1 VNLQPAATLQV
12 GTIGCRW
19 PTGEWSQ
26 EIGVTDAG
34 ADSPH
39 LERRERRQ
47 AATNAPL
54 TARVIHEIVREDG
67 ENEIERDAASLIWS
81 GLAAGLSIGFSF
93 YVQAL
98 LQSSLPDA
106 PWSHLISS
114 FGYTIGFVIV
124 VLGRQQL
131 FTESTLTAVLPVL
144 TRRKADS
151 AWKCLR
157 LWALVLA
164 ANILGAWLFAAALAY
179 GRPFQAD
186 VAPTLEKLAA
196 EAATGA
202 FGWTV
207 LRAVFSGWLIAL
219 MVWLLPSAGSARLFV
234 ILLITYVVALARL
247 PHVIAGSAEVAY
259 GVLTHKLAA
268 VDYAL
273 RFFAP
278 TLIGNTVGG
287 VLFVALLNHAPVS
300 PELKN
305 DSGGE
310 QA

>member
-1 VNLQPAATLQV
+1 M
-12 GTIGCRW
+12 
-19 PTGEWSQ
+19 
-26 EIGVTDAG
+26 TDAG

-47 AATNAPL
+47 AASHAQL
-54 TARVIHEIVREDG
+54 SGRVVHEIVREEG
-67 ENEIERDAASLIWS
+67 EREIERDSASLIWS

-93 YVQAL
+93 YVEAL

-144 TRRKADS
+144 TRRNAE
-151 AWKCLR
+151 AAVKCLR
-157 LWALVLA
+157 LWSLVLG
-164 ANILGAWLFAAALAY
+164 ANIAGAWLFAAALAY
-179 GRPFQAD
+179 GHPFRPETAT
-186 VAPTLEKLAA
+186 ALGKLAS

-202 FGWTV
+202 FGWTL
-207 LRAVFSGWLIAL
+207 LRGVFAGWLIAL
-219 MVWLLPSAGSARLFV
+219 MVWMLPSAGSARLFV
-234 ILLITYVVALARL
+234 ILLVTYVVALARL

-259 GVLTHKLAA
+259 GVLTQRLAPIA
-268 VDYAL
+268 YFTAFL
-273 RFFAP
+273 AP

-287 VLFVALLNHAPVS
+287 VLFVALLNHAPIS
-300 PELKN
+300 PELNQGN
-305 DSGGE
+305 DAE
-310 QA
+310 EDDEEA

>member
-1 VNLQPAATLQV
+1 V
-12 GTIGCRW
+12 
-19 PTGEWSQ
+19 S
-26 EIGVTDAG
+26 DAG

-47 AATNAPL
+47 AASHAPL
-54 TARVIHEIVREDG
+54 TARVVHEIVREEG
-67 ENEIERDAASLIWS
+67 EGEIDRDASSLIWS

-144 TRRKADS
+144 TRREVTTVV
-151 AWKCLR
+151 KCLR
-157 LWALVLA
+157 LWALVLV
-164 ANILGAWLFAAALAY
+164 ANIVGAWMFAAALAY
-179 GRPFQAD
+179 GHPFRPET
-186 VAPTLEKLAA
+186 APALSKLAA
-196 EAATGA
+196 ETVNGP
-202 FGWTV
+202 FGWTL
-207 LRAVFSGWLIAL
+207 LRAVFAGWLIAL

-234 ILLITYVVALARL
+234 ILLVTYVVAVARL
-247 PHVIAGSAEVAY
+247 PHVIAGSAETAY
-259 GVLTHKLAA
+259 GVLTHGLPLQAYFTA
-268 VDYAL
+268 FL
-273 RFFAP
+273 AP
-278 TLIGNTVGG
+278 TLIGNTLGG

-300 PELKN
+300 AELK
-305 DSGGE
+305 GGE
-310 QA
+310 DTA

>member
-1 VNLQPAATLQV
+1 M
-12 GTIGCRW
+12 
-19 PTGEWSQ
+19 S
-26 EIGVTDAG
+26 DAG

-47 AATNAPL
+47 AATHSPL
-54 TARVIHEIVREDG
+54 TARVVHEIVREEG
-67 ENEIERDAASLIWS
+67 EGEIERDAASLIWS

-106 PWSHLISS
+106 PWAHLISS

-144 TRRKADS
+144 TRRELPTLL
-151 AWKCLR
+151 KCLR
-157 LWALVLA
+157 LWGLVLV
-164 ANILGAWLFAAALAY
+164 ANIVGAWLFAAALAY
-179 GRPFQAD
+179 GHPFRIETAS
-186 VAPTLEKLAA
+186 ALGKLAT
-196 EAATGA
+196 EAANGP
-202 FGWTV
+202 FGWTL
-207 LRAVFSGWLIAL
+207 LRGVFAGWLIAL

-234 ILLITYVVALARL
+234 ILLVTYVVALARL

-259 GVLTHKLAA
+259 GVLTH
-268 VDYAL
+268 AL
-273 RFFAP
+273 SPTAYVTAFLAP

-300 PELKN
+300 PELN
-305 DSGGE
+305 GGE
-310 QA
+310 DEGP